1 MAKNKT
7 KGKSPQPKRIDLTPS
22 EMQSFLK
29 RVKDRALVDED
40 YDIIKAMTETI
51 RCLSQA
57 LDEKATSIKRLLGYL
72 FGAPTETAKNVLSED
87 ESENQSSTPSERPRS
102 EKKPRPKG
110 HGRNGASAYAGAERV
125 VVNHPDLKSG
135 DPCPACEKGKVYELS
150 LPSTLV
156 RVVGSAPLQATVYEL
171 SRLRCN
177 LCGMLFTAPAPDG
190 ANECKYDDSATA
202 MVALLKYGCGMP
214 FHRMEKLQGHMG
226 MPVPAST
233 QWDLLDAAEKIAS
246 PALEALVRLAAQGS
260 LLHNDDTTMKILSEI
275 QKQDPESTRKGI
287 FTTGIVAVHEDRKI
301 AIFMT
306 GHNHAGENIEEV
318 LKQRASGL
326 APPQQMC
333 DGAKRNIPKTLL
345 TILINC
351 LIHARR
357 QFVDVVEAFPD
368 ECRYVIE
375 LLAKVY
381 HHDDLARKHGY
392 GPEERLAF
400 HQEKSGPLMEE
411 LKAWFGEQFAQKKVE
426 PNSGLGKA
434 INYSLNSLGHQL
446 FQPGTHGEI
455 VFISR

>member
-233 QWDLLDAAEKIAS
+233 Q
-246 PALEALVRLAAQGS
+246 
-260 LLHNDDTTMKILSEI
+260 
-275 QKQDPESTRKGI
+275 
-287 FTTGIVAVHEDRKI
+287 
-301 AIFMT
+301 
-306 GHNHAGENIEEV
+306 
-318 LKQRASGL
+318 
-326 APPQQMC
+326 
-333 DGAKRNIPKTLL
+333 
-345 TILINC
+345 
-351 LIHARR
+351 
-357 QFVDVVEAFPD
+357 
-368 ECRYVIE
+368 
-375 LLAKVY
+375 
-381 HHDDLARKHGY
+381 
-392 GPEERLAF
+392 
-400 HQEKSGPLMEE
+400 
-411 LKAWFGEQFAQKKVE
+411 
-426 PNSGLGKA
+426 
-434 INYSLNSLGHQL
+434 
-446 FQPGTHGEI
+446 
-455 VFISR
+455 